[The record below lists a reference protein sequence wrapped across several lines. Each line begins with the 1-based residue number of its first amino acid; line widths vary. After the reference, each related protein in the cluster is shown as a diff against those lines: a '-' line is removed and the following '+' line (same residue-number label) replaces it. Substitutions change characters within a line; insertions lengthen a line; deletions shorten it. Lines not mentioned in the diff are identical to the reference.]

1 MSSSPANLF
10 TLVRQGKWEAALNRI
25 SLFPDE
31 ASKPTTI
38 NFACGTSCRALP
50 IHGALLASSSGKH
63 VPQHVLHALLSANP
77 DGLRTLDSLGR
88 LPLAYAA
95 RYSAS
100 LRVLSYLLENYPQGA
115 CVTSD
120 DGALPLMLAC
130 LHGDSIENVI
140 LLLEAYPEAASN
152 DRRDNA
158 GKSTF
163 EYACDNPRPIK
174 SEIMRLIFEK
184 RSQLSV
190 TGNGIPSESQ
200 SRGTADRNQRPMEIT
215 AEHEEMNDEVEAE
228 AEITAEHEDMNGEA
242 IKPGTKLCCI
252 CMERAVARVLV
263 PCGHTI
269 LCSGCGSQQGL
280 RRIDHKCPECRSHVA
295 QAIKI
300 FARVVDD

>member
-1 MSSSPANLF
+1 M
-10 TLVRQGKWEAALNRI
+10 NRI
-25 SLFPDE
+25 SLFPDQ

-38 NFACGTSCRALP
+38 NFACGTSCRAIP
-50 IHGALLASSSGKH
+50 IHGALLAGSSGNY
-63 VPQHVLHALLSANP
+63 VPQHVLHALLSAYP
-77 DGLRTLDSLGR
+77 DGLRTRDSHGR

-95 RYSAS
+95 RYGAS
-100 LRVLSYLLENYPQGA
+100 LRVLAYLLEEYPQGA

-130 LHGDSIENVI
+130 LHGDSIEKVI

-152 DRRDNA
+152 EKRDQS
-158 GKSTF
+158 GRSSF

-174 SEIMRLIFEK
+174 EEFMRLILAK

-190 TGNGIPSESQ
+190 IGNGISSALRA
-200 SRGTADRNQRPMEIT
+200 RGHTVGGNQQPMQIL
-215 AEHEEMNDEVEAE
+215 AEHEEVNDEVEAE
-228 AEITAEHEDMNGEA
+228 AETF
-242 IKPGTKLCCI
+242 KPGTKICCI
-252 CMERAVARVLV
+252 CMERAVSRVLV

-280 RRIDHKCPECRSHVA
+280 QRIDHKCPECRSPVE

-300 FARVVDD
+300 FARVADD